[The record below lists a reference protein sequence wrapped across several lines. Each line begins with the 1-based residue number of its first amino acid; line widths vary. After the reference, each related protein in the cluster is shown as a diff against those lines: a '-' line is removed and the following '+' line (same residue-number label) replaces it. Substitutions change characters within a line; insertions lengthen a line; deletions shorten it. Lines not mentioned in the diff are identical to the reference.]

1 MDRLKLSLLGAVA
14 LAAVNVTPGTMGT
27 AQAADLLPPPPVVEA
42 PEVVT
47 KRGGW
52 YLRGDISYDF
62 QESRDLHF
70 PLAKQRY
77 KADIDDAFNIG
88 LGIGYQVTDNFR
100 VDLTGEYVF
109 SSDFE
114 FKTGNKGVPCFRSG
128 VDYNNVVS
136 GNCSSTEHS
145 EVSKFKLLSNAYYD
159 IGHFGGF
166 TPYVGVGIGGAYVKY
181 DDLTTTET
189 CTMTVTV
196 PGQYCP
202 DPHAPHQ
209 YVQTTPSSTYT
220 QTTTEKRKDFKGE
233 SEWRFAY
240 ALHAGGA
247 YSISDHLKL
256 DIGYTYS
263 RIKGGKAFTLNTL
276 NSSPVGI
283 YDKGFND
290 HTVRAGLR
298 YHLW

>member
-14 LAAVNVTPGTMGT
+14 MAAAMGAPA

-42 PEVVT
+42 PEVVV
-47 KRGGW
+47 KKSGW

-62 QESRDLHF
+62 QDLRGAHF
-70 PLAKQRY
+70 PLANVSY
-77 KADIDDAFNIG
+77 HPEVDDSFNVG
-88 LGIGYQVTDNFR
+88 LGIGYQITDNFR

-109 SSDFE
+109 NAGLDFTTGGVGVCSGATYTPGSYDPNTARCESD
-114 FKTGNKGVPCFRSG
+114 
-128 VDYNNVVS
+128 
-136 GNCSSTEHS
+136 EHS
-145 EVSKFKLLSNAYYD
+145 EVSKFKLLGNAYYD

-166 TPYVGVGIGGAYVKY
+166 TPYVGAGIGGAYVRY
-181 DDLTTTET
+181 DDLNTTER
-189 CTMTVTV
+189 CTVTV
-196 PGQYCP
+196 TVILPGETCGYGHP
-202 DPHAPHQ
+202 AP
-209 YVQTTPSSTYT
+209 TTVNVE
-220 QTTTEKRKDFKGE
+220 QTTTDERQDFKGE
-233 SEWRFAY
+233 SEWRFAW

-256 DIGYTYS
+256 DLGYTFS
-263 RIKGGKAFTLNTL
+263 RIEGGKAFTLNTP